1 MNTVEYNGWTNYETW
16 LLNLH
21 MTNEQGGTDFVMEFL
36 DEHRKDEEAEWGVE
50 GRKYACTIPSFVAL
64 ARFLTDRYEEDAT
77 SVLSHDLTCRTFDM
91 NLLWKDLIN
100 SALSEVNWMEIA
112 KHRVEE
118 WEEMQDE

>member
-1 MNTVEYNGWTNYETW
+1 MNKVEYNGWTNYETW
-16 LLNLH
+16 LINLH

-36 DEHRKDEEAEWGVE
+36 AERPDGWAAPYLRE
-50 GRKYACTIPSFVAL
+50 GDHTVAL
-64 ARFLTDRYEEDAT
+64 ARFLQNRHEEDAT

-112 KHRVEE
+112 RHRVEE
-118 WEEMQDE
+118 WEEMQDG

>member
-1 MNTVEYNGWTNYETW
+1 MNKVEYNGWTNYETW
-16 LLNLH
+16 LINLH

-36 DEHRKDEEAEWGVE
+36 DERTELKPHFI
-50 GRKYACTIPSFVAL
+50 YL
-64 ARFLTDRYEEDAT
+64 ARFLQNRHEEDAT

-112 KHRVEE
+112 RHRVEE

>member
-1 MNTVEYNGWTNYETW
+1 MNKVEYNGWTNYETW

-36 DEHRKDEEAEWGVE
+36 DERTELKPHFI
-50 GRKYACTIPSFVAL
+50 YL
-64 ARFLTDRYEEDAT
+64 ARFLQGTYE
-77 SVLSHDLTCRTFDM
+77 DLVPYDQAS
-91 NLLWKDLIN
+91 NLFWRALIN

-112 KHRVEE
+112 RHRVEE

>member
-21 MTNEQGGTDFVMEFL
+21 MTNEQGGTGFVMEFL
-36 DEHRKDEEAEWGVE
+36 DERPDGWAAPYLRE
-50 GRKYACTIPSFVAL
+50 GDHTVAL
-64 ARFLTDRYEEDAT
+64 ARFLQGTYE
-77 SVLSHDLTCRTFDM
+77 DLVPHAEAS
-91 NLLWKDLIN
+91 NLFWRDLIN

-112 KHRVEE
+112 RHRMEE

>member
-1 MNTVEYNGWTNYETW
+1 MNKVEYNGWTNYETW
-16 LLNLH
+16 LVNLH

-36 DEHRKDEEAEWGVE
+36 DERTGLHPRFI
-50 GRKYACTIPSFVAL
+50 YVAK
-64 ARFLTDRYEEDAT
+64 FLQDTYEEDAT

-118 WEEMQDE
+118 WAEMQDG

>member
-1 MNTVEYNGWTNYETW
+1 MNKVEYNGWTNYETW

-21 MTNEQGGTDFVMEFL
+21 MTNEQGGTDFVMEFI
-36 DEHRKDEEAEWGVE
+36 DDWKEETSYIAGTIHRRELVP
-50 GRKYACTIPSFVAL
+50 I
-64 ARFLTDRYEEDAT
+64 ARFLQDRYEEDAT

-112 KHRVEE
+112 RHRVEE